1 MKTLREDGSRFH
13 GVGVL
18 PTVPV
23 TRTIKG
29 LAAGRDEVLEKALS
43 LVRG

>member
-1 MKTLREDGSRFH
+1 MKTLKRDGSRFH

-18 PTVPV
+18 PTVPAA
-23 TRTIKG
+23 RTIKG
-29 LAAGRDEVLEKALS
+29 LAAGRDEVLEKALA